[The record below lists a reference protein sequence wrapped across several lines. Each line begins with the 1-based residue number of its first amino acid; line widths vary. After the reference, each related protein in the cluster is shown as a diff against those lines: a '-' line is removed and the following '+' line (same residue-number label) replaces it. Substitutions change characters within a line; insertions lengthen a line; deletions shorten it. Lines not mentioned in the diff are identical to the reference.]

1 MVRQIRPIPERQD
14 HRPTEM
20 ENEAS
25 DEEAAA
31 SSGLPEPRQKL
42 AGKAKNP
49 SAWTEGFFVEPRGIE
64 PLTSSMPWKR
74 STN

>member
-1 MVRQIRPIPERQD
+1 M
-14 HRPTEM
+14 
-20 ENEAS
+20 
-25 DEEAAA
+25 
-31 SSGLPEPRQKL
+31 PEPLPTL
-42 AGKAKNP
+42 AENVKNP